1 MKKFAIF
8 SLLCL
13 TLLILNGCQS
23 QNIWYLV
30 LNCVV
35 DIAPSRFNLEE
46 DHKKIS
52 IPIVTSHPLDGTNH
66 NTEYLIIMIHGGGLN
81 AEGSFETAA
90 KVIEGLK
97 KPKDH
102 FLFLAPQFIEGVKL
116 DETGLLF
123 WDRKWRSGGLSLSTG
138 LNDGLPSLS
147 SFEVIDRLIDVSV
160 KQNPNIH
167 RIIILGH
174 SAGGQFVVRY
184 AAINNQHEP
193 LFKKGITVRYV
204 VANPSSYPYL
214 NETRY
219 KFNSKGEVLKTSKE
233 ELADCSGF
241 NGYKY
246 GTDNL
251 YGYAENLSK
260 QTIRTRLLTRPVM
273 FLLGA
278 EDTGQGW
285 MLDKPC
291 EAEAQ
296 GMNRYERGMLFQHH
310 LRTFTKSIQDSQH
323 IWMEIPGVGHNSA
336 EMFTHSEFITK
347 LKTLD
352 F

>member
-1 MKKFAIF
+1 MI
-8 SLLCL
+8 S
-13 TLLILNGCQS
+13 TLLSLSGCQS

-52 IPIVTSHPLDGTNH
+52 IPIVTSHPLDGINH

-81 AEGSFETAA
+81 AEGTFETAA

-102 FLFLAPQFIEGVKL
+102 FLVLAPQIIEGVKL

-123 WDRKWRSGGLSLSTG
+123 WDKKWKGGGLSLSTG

-184 AAINNQHEP
+184 AAINSRHEP
-193 LFKKGITVRYV
+193 LVKKGITVRYV

-219 KFNSKGEVLKTSKE
+219 QLNSKGEVLKTSKE

-278 EDTGQGW
+278 EDTDRGW
-285 MLDKPC
+285 MLDKTC

-296 GMNRYERGMLFQHH
+296 GKNRYERGMLFQHH
-310 LRTFTKSIQDSQH
+310 LRTFTKSIQNSQH